1 MWLFI
6 GAYVPAN
13 SYTMAQ
19 TEWADTKGVYT
30 VYTSQ
35 NANDDMF
42 NPVLIAIQEEVS
54 PVSMLET
61 IEHCTL
67 VYEKFKLLPTVLI
80 ISVKGNSSLNDNEV
94 FSVDDDSYLVRFKSS
109 VWAHKC
115 FFIFSWFSQDKYN
128 WYNYTCTYYIMSVYI

>member
-115 FFIFSWFSQDKYN
+115 FFIFS
-128 WYNYTCTYYIMSVYI
+128 